1 VIEAAVLAFTTF
13 FATVAPFDVAAI
25 YAVMTARAGTAK
37 RHRMATKA
45 VLIASGIL
53 LAFALLGNDVLRLL
67 GVGLPALRIS
77 GGILLLLIAIDMVFA
92 RHSGVTSTTE
102 AESEE
107 AEASADIS
115 VFPLATPLIAGPG
128 AMGATVLRMAE
139 AQGQLA
145 HQMVVIAALLLVM
158 AITWGLLIA
167 AVRVSRFLGIT
178 GINVIMRVLG
188 VLLAAL
194 AVQYI
199 VDGIVGTGLAGTG
212 SAG

>member
-1 VIEAAVLAFTTF
+1 V
-13 FATVAPFDVAAI
+13 
-25 YAVMTARAGTAK
+25 
-37 RHRMATKA
+37 
-45 VLIASGIL
+45 
-53 LAFALLGNDVLRLL
+53 
-67 GVGLPALRIS
+67 
-77 GGILLLLIAIDMVFA
+77 IAIDMVFA

-107 AEASADIS
+107 AEARSDIS

-128 AMGATVLRMAE
+128 AMGATILRMAE
-139 AQGQLA
+139 ARGQLA
-145 HQMVVIAALLLVM
+145 HQAAVIAALLLVM

-167 AVRVSRFLGIT
+167 ASRVSRFLGIT

-212 SAG
+212 LTG